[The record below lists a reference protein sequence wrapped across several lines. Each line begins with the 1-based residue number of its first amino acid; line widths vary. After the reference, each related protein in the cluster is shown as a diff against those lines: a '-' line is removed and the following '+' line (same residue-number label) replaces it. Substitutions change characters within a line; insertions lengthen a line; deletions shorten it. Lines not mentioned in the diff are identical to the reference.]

1 MGWLCLQQPHH
12 TPAVCLWLA
21 NFTFLLHNVNVLA
34 IYIVCLC
41 WPAINAYLL
50 KTRDEAIMAVSL
62 SINHLSN
69 SHNFTNY
76 ANKFRLISL
85 KILPDISKQSLTN
98 DHHMV
103 AHFDHTTKAI

>member
-1 MGWLCLQQPHH
+1 MLQLLQ
-12 TPAVCLWLA
+12 LA
-21 NFTFLLHNVNVLA
+21 SYYLHNVNVLA

-50 KTRDEAIMAVSL
+50 KTRDEAITAVSL

-76 ANKFRLISL
+76 ANRSGFHLISL
-85 KILPDISKQSLTN
+85 KILPDIRKQSLTN

-103 AHFDHTTKAI
+103 AHFNHTTNLKAI